1 VAAAL
6 LALVASSFPAP
17 GVFATSPS
25 PAHPAPSVAVPNS
38 ASAAPAGRLSD
49 RRNLDLIEALAD
61 GWALDALADAVLD
74 VLASTEPGVLASVA
88 PAADAPSTITLVAVP
103 MPREPK
109 ASPAPSPVRAR
120 AKPVRASRPAVRAAA
135 RPAAM
140 WTQLRR
146 GLTVAGMATW
156 YPGTLGYA
164 GIAHVAMP
172 GARYLPRG
180 ARGPRAKVCSGGRCT
195 VVRVVDACACRVGS
209 PNPRLVDLSAPAL
222 RLLGL
227 DPRRGVYEV
236 RVTLLAP

>member
-1 VAAAL
+1 MAAAL

-17 GVFATSPS
+17 GALAGSPS
-25 PAHPAPSVAVPNS
+25 HAHPA
-38 ASAAPAGRLSD
+38 APAASPHPTWAAQVARPSD
-49 RRNLDLIEALAD
+49 RRHLDLVEALAD
-61 GWALDALADAVLD
+61 GSELDALTEAAQA
-74 VLASTEPGVLASVA
+74 ASAAAASDTPGA
-88 PAADAPSTITLVAVP
+88 ITLVAVA
-103 MPREPK
+103 MPRQPK
-109 ASPAPSPVRAR
+109 ASPAPVRAR

-140 WTQLRR
+140 WTQLHR

-156 YPGTLGYA
+156 YSGTRGYA

-180 ARGPRAKVCSGGRCT
+180 AGAPRAQVCSAGRCT

-236 RVTLLAP
+236 RVTLLTP

>member
-17 GVFATSPS
+17 GALAGSPS
-25 PAHPAPSVAVPNS
+25 PAHPPASVAAFSP
-38 ASAAPAGRLSD
+38 AAATPVARLSD
-49 RRNLDLIEALAD
+49 RRHLDLVEALIDGAD
-61 GWALDALADAVLD
+61 LDALTSEAQAVSAAAATD
-74 VLASTEPGVLASVA
+74 TPGA
-88 PAADAPSTITLVAVP
+88 ITLIAVP

-109 ASPAPSPVRAR
+109 ASPAPARAR

-146 GLTVAGMATW
+146 GLTVTGMATW
-156 YPGTLGYA
+156 YPGTSGYA

-180 ARGPRAKVCSGGRCT
+180 AGAPRAQVCSAGRCT

-236 RVTLLAP
+236 RVTLLTP

>member
-1 VAAAL
+1 MAAAL

-17 GVFATSPS
+17 GALAGSPS
-25 PAHPAPSVAVPNS
+25 PAHPA
-38 ASAAPAGRLSD
+38 APAASPQSPWAAQVTRLSD
-49 RRNLDLIEALAD
+49 RRHLDLVEALTDGAD
-61 GWALDALADAVLD
+61 LDALTDATQA
-74 VLASTEPGVLASVA
+74 AS
-88 PAADAPSTITLVAVP
+88 AAAATDAPGAVRLIAVP

-109 ASPAPSPVRAR
+109 ASPAPSPSPVRAR
-120 AKPVRASRPAVRAAA
+120 AKPAHAKPARASRPAVRAAA

-156 YPGTLGYA
+156 YPGTRGYA

-172 GARYLPRG
+172 GARYLTRG
-180 ARGPRAKVCSGGRCT
+180 AGAPRARVCSAGRCT

-236 RVTLLAP
+236 RVTLLKP